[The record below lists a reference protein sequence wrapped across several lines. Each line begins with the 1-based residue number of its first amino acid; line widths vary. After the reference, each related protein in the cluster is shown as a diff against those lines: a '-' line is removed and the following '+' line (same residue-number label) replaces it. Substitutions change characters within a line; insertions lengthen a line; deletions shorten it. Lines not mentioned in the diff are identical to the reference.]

1 MSASNSNRLEEG
13 LAAGLAIT
21 RNPTYEDVAS
31 PRSLTCTTRPKPTCI
46 LRTRQSTRPTKSS
59 ANRPQAQQ
67 RRVQFSDVVAG
78 TIVDSLADLSA
89 EEKRCVWYCVSIDY
103 TYMYILPAVF
113 LGVTTDMT
121 LISNMLYPSLHVR
134 PARVER
140 RQPLFCRMLS
150 ARCEAHAR
158 MPFTLDVPRV
168 GPHNGPGH
176 GARGVQ

>member
-1 MSASNSNRLEEG
+1 MSFLARGIKLQSHQALDLFPSNDLIIGRMSASNSNRLEEG

-121 LISNMLYPSLHVR
+121 LISY
-134 PARVER
+134 
-140 RQPLFCRMLS
+140 MLS
-150 ARCEAHAR
+150 
-158 MPFTLDVPRV
+158 PFLLCDRHV
-168 GPHNGPGH
+168 
-176 GARGVQ
+176 